1 MINEVLLGDCLELMK
16 DIPDGSIDMVLC
28 DLPYGTTQ
36 CKWDTVIPLD
46 KLWKEYNRVCK
57 KNAAII
63 LTAAQPFTSNLV
75 MSNPKYFKYNWIWEK
90 SKATGYLNAKKMPMR
105 AHEDIC
111 VFYRKPPIYNPQM
124 VQGKPYNKGTAHRP
138 TDVYGS
144 QGLKEKTKKRKELK
158 KILSKENSLELIR
171 QEMDKMGLEWTI
183 IDKTQDMVD
192 KIIDAVKPLKT
203 TVKNDTGLRYPRT
216 VQYFKTAESEG
227 KKSII
232 HPTQKPLALFEYL
245 VKTYSNEGDLIL
257 DNCIGG
263 GTTAVACI
271 NTNRNYIG
279 MELDE
284 GYYEKCLE
292 RIKKV
297 QEKLDKWIVI
307 CYITYVQAI
316 VQIIPVDFFIHGW
329 IMIPPYYH
337 FIKEKKYDC
346 IYL

>member
-1 MINEVLLGDCLELMK
+1 MINEILLGDCLDLMK

-46 KLWKEYNRVCK
+46 ELWKEYNRVCK
-57 KNAAII
+57 INAAIV

-105 AHEDIC
+105 AHEDVC
-111 VFYRKPPIYNPQM
+111 VFYRKPPTYNPQM
-124 VQGKPYNKGTAHRP
+124 VQGKPYDKGTAHRP
-138 TDVYGS
+138 TSVYGA

-158 KILSKENSLELIR
+158 KLLLEENSLELIR

-183 IDKTQDMVD
+183 IDKTQTMVD

-284 GYYEKCLE
+284 EYHKKCLE

-297 QEKLDKWIVI
+297 QEKLDK
-307 CYITYVQAI
+307 
-316 VQIIPVDFFIHGW
+316 
-329 IMIPPYYH
+329 
-337 FIKEKKYDC
+337 
-346 IYL
+346 

>member
-16 DIPDGSIDMVLC
+16 DIPDNSIDMVLC

-36 CKWDTVIPLD
+36 CKWDTVIELD
-46 KLWKEYNRVCK
+46 KLWIQYNRVCK
-57 KNAAII
+57 KNAAIV

-105 AHEDIC
+105 AHEDVC
-111 VFYRKPPIYNPQM
+111 VFYRKPPTYNPQM
-124 VQGKPYNKGTAHRP
+124 VQGEPYNKGTAHRP
-138 TDVYGS
+138 TSVYGA
-144 QGLKEKTKKRKELK
+144 QGMKEINKKRKELD
-158 KILSKENSLELIR
+158 KILLKENCLQLIR
-171 QEMDKMGLEWTI
+171 EEMDKMELEWTT
-183 IDKTQDMVD
+183 IDKIKTMEE
-192 KIIDAVKPLKT
+192 KIMNAVKPLKT

-245 VKTYSNEGDLIL
+245 IKTYTNEGDLVL

-271 NTNRNYIG
+271 NTNRRYIG

-284 GYYEKCLE
+284 EYYEKCLE

-297 QEKLDKWIVI
+297 KEKLDK
-307 CYITYVQAI
+307 
-316 VQIIPVDFFIHGW
+316 
-329 IMIPPYYH
+329 
-337 FIKEKKYDC
+337 
-346 IYL
+346 